1 MPNLIPRLLL
11 LVVWLSL
18 HHELA
23 WCTERSSSS
32 STTRERFKVVIA
44 PLICKR
50 ICYANGHCQDT
61 CEQGSNT
68 TLIGENGRAGDTLT
82 GPGFT
87 VGESSWYT
95 VVHG

>member
-11 LVVWLSL
+11 VWLIVHKL
-18 HHELA
+18 V
-23 WCTERSSSS
+23 WCTERSS
-32 STTRERFKVVIA
+32 TRERFKVVIA

-87 VGESSWYT
+87 VGESLSHT
-95 VVHG
+95 